1 MKFRR
6 SICTAVLLAVLLTLL
21 VPTSVFALEDN
32 SSTLPP
38 YKNDLCMRGLLMRD
52 FVIHGIPVKTAE
64 ENAPL
69 MWSMFRGSPVIKHLP
84 LLFLTK
90 GKTDGAFR

>member
-1 MKFRR
+1 LYCCF
-6 SICTAVLLAVLLTLL
+6 VAVLLTLL

-38 YKNDLCMRGLLMRD
+38 YKNDLLYERTFDEGLCYPC
-52 FVIHGIPVKTAE
+52 IPVKTAE

-69 MWSMFRGSPVIKHLP
+69 MWSMFR
-84 LLFLTK
+84 
-90 GKTDGAFR
+90 AAR

>member
-1 MKFRR
+1 LYCCFVGGFIDKIILRLCRR
-6 SICTAVLLAVLLTLL
+6 IKTT
-21 VPTSVFALEDN
+21 F
-32 SSTLPP
+32 
-38 YKNDLCMRGLLMRD
+38 CMRGLLMRD

-90 GKTDGAFR
+90 GKTDGAFRTGTYI

>member
-38 YKNDLCMRGLLMRD
+38 YKTTFCMRGLLMR
-52 FVIHGIPVKTAE
+52 T
-64 ENAPL
+64 L
-69 MWSMFRGSPVIKHLP
+69 LSMAYL
-84 LLFLTK
+84 
-90 GKTDGAFR
+90 

>member
-1 MKFRR
+1 
-6 SICTAVLLAVLLTLL
+6 
-21 VPTSVFALEDN
+21 VFALEDN

-38 YKNDLCMRGLLMRD
+38 YKNDLLYERILMRD

>member
-38 YKNDLCMRGLLMRD
+38 YKNDFCMRGLLMRD

>member
-1 MKFRR
+1 LYCCFVGGFIDT
-6 SICTAVLLAVLLTLL
+6 S

-69 MWSMFRGSPVIKHLP
+69 MWSMFRAAGNKAFAVTVLD
-84 LLFLTK
+84 K

>member
-38 YKNDLCMRGLLMRD
+38 YKNDLLYERLLMR
-52 FVIHGIPVKTAE
+52 T
-64 ENAPL
+64 L
-69 MWSMFRGSPVIKHLP
+69 LSMAYL
-84 LLFLTK
+84 
-90 GKTDGAFR
+90 